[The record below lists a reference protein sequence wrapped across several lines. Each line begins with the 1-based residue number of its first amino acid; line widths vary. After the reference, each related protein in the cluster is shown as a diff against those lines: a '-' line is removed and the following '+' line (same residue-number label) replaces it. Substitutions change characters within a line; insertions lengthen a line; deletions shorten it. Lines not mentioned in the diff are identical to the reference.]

1 MTSAN
6 TLSRTR
12 WFKRSWFLVTAA
24 IVFAAA
30 ITLAVSDAVRFVVC
44 STAQLLVYGMPQP
57 EDVNETDQLTNL
69 ITTVHHFA
77 HNSIAQPDRPPMYSN
92 PGSKMLLTQP
102 SEIGIYGVTDRTE
115 QDKIIEAVK
124 DAMHDRKFKPVDL
137 RFIDHENWIADAN
150 SGERG
155 SELQL
160 RRVRISL
167 AGTREEGGEK
177 MITYPLP

>member
-1 MTSAN
+1 VTPVN
-6 TLSRTR
+6 TLSRSR
-12 WFKRSWFLVTAA
+12 WLKRPWFLVTAA

-30 ITLAVSDAVRFVVC
+30 MAFVVSDAVRFVVC

-57 EDVNETDQLTNL
+57 EDVNESDQLTKL

-102 SEIGIYGVTDRTE
+102 CEIGIYGVTDRTE
-115 QDKIIEAVK
+115 QDKIIEVVK
-124 DAMHDRKFKPVDL
+124 DTMRDRKFKPVDL
-137 RFIDHENWIADAN
+137 RFIDHENWLADEN

-155 SELQL
+155 PELQL

-167 AGTREEGGEK
+167 AGTLEEGGEK